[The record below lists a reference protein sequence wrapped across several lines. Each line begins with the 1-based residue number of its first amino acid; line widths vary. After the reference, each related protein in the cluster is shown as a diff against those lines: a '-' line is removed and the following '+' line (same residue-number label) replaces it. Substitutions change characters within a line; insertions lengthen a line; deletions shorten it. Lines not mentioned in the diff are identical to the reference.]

1 MIPPAGTITY
11 MYEYTIFYL
20 HTHIHT
26 YKATNKLSTTTI
38 GHRGTLE
45 DVNINISIFVKVFD
59 GYLFTEA
66 SFSWSISLF
75 IGRNLSV

>member
-1 MIPPAGTITY
+1 MIPTAGAITY

-26 YKATNKLSTTTI
+26 YKATNKLLTTTI

-45 DVNINISIFVKVFD
+45 DVNLSISIFVKVLD
-59 GYLFTEA
+59 RYLSTEA
-66 SFSWSISLF
+66 SFSRSISLF